1 MARQALDSRV
11 FKADLRQ
18 AHVAQPIVAHKAHSS
33 EAVPTA
39 AALRR
44 AVTLHRAAVIAAQH
58 AVAVAVMAAV
68 HAVVAIAAE
77 VVIVAAHAAADVS

>member
-1 MARQALDSRV
+1 M
-11 FKADLRQ
+11 FKEDLRQ
-18 AHVAQPIVAHKAHSS
+18 AHVAQLIAAHKAHSS

-39 AALRR
+39 AVLRR
-44 AVTLHRAAVIAAQH
+44 TAALHRAAVIAAQH
-58 AVAVAVMAAV
+58 AAAVAAMAAV